1 MENKSISALP
11 WIKITCRW
19 FWNFKIIC
27 LPQTNPYNGTLWAR
41 EPCAGAT
48 RPGVLRLPTGGDGEA
63 LEPAQRCCWT
73 SFRSPRWAGG
83 AQRGTQTERRVV
95 ENAESWSWP
104 EQRPPF
110 QAWSQCSA
118 HLQLRQ
124 QAGRARQ
131 GSLGTRTF
139 RPEAWEGRADTPDS
153 ADSPF
158 GALTLNAEVF
168 SLSQESR
175 GENRSQKGEKDFLE
189 L

>member
-1 MENKSISALP
+1 M
-11 WIKITCRW
+11 
-19 FWNFKIIC
+19 
-27 LPQTNPYNGTLWAR
+27 
-41 EPCAGAT
+41 
-48 RPGVLRLPTGGDGEA
+48 
-63 LEPAQRCCWT
+63 EPAQRCCWT

-139 RPEAWEGRADTPDS
+139 HPEAWEGRADTPDS

-175 GENRSQKGEKDFLE
+175 GENRSPKREKKTFSSRSFSFTTGSPYITLTMCQASAHIKWRSPYQSCAVDTIILISWMKKSRHRE
-189 L
+189 VH